1 MKKRATYLL
10 LVYAV
15 IINIYRLL
23 KKRLTTED
31 YQRIERNKLF
41 SSRSREAWY
50 NNWKKLRMLC

>member
-41 SSRSREAWY
+41 SSRSREA
-50 NNWKKLRMLC
+50 